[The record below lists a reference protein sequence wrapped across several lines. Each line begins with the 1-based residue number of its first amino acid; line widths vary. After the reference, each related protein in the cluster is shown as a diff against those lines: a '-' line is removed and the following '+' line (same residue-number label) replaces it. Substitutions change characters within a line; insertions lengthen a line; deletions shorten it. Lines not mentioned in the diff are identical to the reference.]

1 MQTFYVDRLRQ
12 AGYRLTEARLTVLRV
27 LLEERKHLTS
37 GEVLQQV
44 NRINPAVGRASVF
57 RTLDLFTRLGIVRP
71 VFLRSSLT
79 PAYVMLYD
87 DHHHH
92 VVCTNC
98 DRYFDFQD
106 CGLDNLTR
114 ELQETL
120 DFKIS
125 GHLLEFYGICSACN
139 S

>member
-1 MQTFYVDRLRQ
+1 MQAHYTDRLRQ

-27 LLEERKHLTS
+27 LLEERGHITS
-37 GEVLQQV
+37 GEVLRAV
-44 NRINPAVGRASVF
+44 NRINPAIGRASVF
-57 RTLDLFTRLGIVRP
+57 RTLDLFTRLGIARP
-71 VFLRSSLT
+71 VFLKSSLT
-79 PAYVMLYD
+79 PAYVMLYN

-92 VVCTNC
+92 VICTNC
-98 DRYFDFQD
+98 NCYFDFQD
-106 CGLDNLTR
+106 CGLDNMTA

-120 DFKIS
+120 DFKIY

>member
-1 MQTFYVDRLRQ
+1 MGTLYIDRLRQ

-27 LLEERKHLTS
+27 LVEERKHLTS
-37 GEVLQQV
+37 GDVLQRV
-44 NRINPAVGRASVF
+44 NQINPAVGRASVF
-57 RTLDLFTRLGIVRP
+57 RALDLFTRLGIVRP
-71 VFLRSSLT
+71 IFLKSSLT
-79 PAYVMLYD
+79 PSYVMLYN

-92 VVCTNC
+92 VICTNC
-98 DRYFDFQD
+98 DRYFDFLD
-106 CGLDNLTR
+106 CGLENLTA

>member
-1 MQTFYVDRLRQ
+1 MRTLYIDRLRK

-27 LLEERKHLTS
+27 MLEEPAHLTS
-37 GEVLQQV
+37 TDVLKRV
-44 NRINPAVGRASVF
+44 NQINPAIGRASVF

-71 VFLRSSLT
+71 TFLLSSLT
-79 PAYVMLYD
+79 PSYVMLSD
-87 DHHHH
+87 GHHHH

-98 DRYFDFQD
+98 NNYFDFPD
-106 CGLDNLTR
+106 CGLDNMTA
-114 ELQETL
+114 ELQESL

-125 GHLLEFYGICSACN
+125 GHLLEFYGICSACD